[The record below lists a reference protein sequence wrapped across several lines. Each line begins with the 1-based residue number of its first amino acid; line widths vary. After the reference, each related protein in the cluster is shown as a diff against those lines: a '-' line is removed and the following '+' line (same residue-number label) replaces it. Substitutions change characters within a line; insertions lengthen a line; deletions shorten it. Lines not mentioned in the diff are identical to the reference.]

1 MKPKKIDEYS
11 ARKIFY
17 SNKNLFKEIDYELKK
32 DMEFEEKTEINC
44 QKISF
49 FRGIPLVA
57 IYISYKFIYIF
68 FSCFFNNKL
77 GFYSVLKIVLLIL
90 FALLLIIIK
99 NVKKTINNIISL
111 KILIYFVHYF
121 DISLFCKLSTG
132 NDNFS
137 GNNAD
142 HFLSLSTFMN
152 TYLLIILINYVFALG
167 YKQCISTTI
176 LNNIL
181 LLAFYDHKSCH
192 LFKRF
197 FLNLFSFRFFICN
210 YYLIVTLLIQKSIN
224 RPTKKLWAMFD
235 SFKRSYLSLKNTFN
249 NIALPIFIVKN
260 DLSEI
265 VFQNPAAIQFC
276 RKYRHIAQKGEYN
289 FKEIFFLES
298 QEDMQLFKDILKIS
312 LENNDNNFLFPF
324 YIEEMKKKKSSCD
337 FTMNLNNANTSEENV
352 FFIKLYCFACEWKD
366 KIPCYYFMINEN
378 IFTFQ
383 GGQVI
388 LSDYRLIQNELEKVM
403 WNINTLCLNIDKKF
417 NNKNGNLFFF
427 YINLSLNFIYD
438 LTSTNYIYNTFVEK
452 KKITGIS
459 KYNFENLLK
468 YLVNYITV
476 FGLNKNFN
484 INIEIDKNED
494 VIGNIP
500 YMRAIIFN
508 ILLFIIQNTNDPR
521 QKNIVIKRENIK
533 YEYKKGN
540 YEKLIFSFNDSRPSL
555 SYETLKLF
563 FHHFNYHFF
572 LCRSPIETY
581 NLVNLGLLVP
591 CLISETQFNLNDPKI
606 KQFSI
611 ETKGYNVDISIIV
624 FFQEISNDETYNN
637 SNIERVYFNPFHD
650 YSQDYAKEIKIFL
663 ANKFYIK
670 KENIMQESLLDD
682 GKEDNLIKSNEEY
695 LLSDDKNL
703 VNELRAKKYVI
714 GEHHFDDIISEKN
727 KLNNFIKKKL
737 KFKKKGS
744 IGKKM
749 KLIQD
754 KKKVK
759 EISWINSE
767 FKNFE
772 ILRFLVVE
780 EQSFLKESLFNFI
793 LKSGN
798 ECNIDIANDGNI
810 LLEKYNYL
818 FKRRMLYDFIFI
830 DVNQN
835 IIKAN
840 EALFEIR
847 KIEKENNIHTKII
860 GIQNINQKNFGGNQ
874 NNNDFNNI
882 NNNKYKNLLDEI
894 IPKSM
899 KDFIEIIYK

>member
-152 TYLLIILINYVFALG
+152 TYLLIIIINYVFALG

-508 ILLFIIQNTNDPR
+508 ILLFIIENTNDLR
-521 QKNIVIKRENIK
+521 QKNITIKRENIK

-540 YEKLIFSFNDSRPSL
+540 YEKLIFSFNDSRPNL

-572 LCRSPIETY
+572 LCNSPTETY
-581 NLVNLGLLVP
+581 NLINLGLLVP
-591 CLISETQFNLNDPKI
+591 CLISETQFNLNAPKI

-611 ETKGYNVDISIIV
+611 ETKGYNVNISIIV
-624 FFQEISNDETYNN
+624 FFQEISNDDSDNN
-637 SNIERVYFNPFHD
+637 IPKIYFNPNYDSHE
-650 YSQDYAKEIKIFL
+650 YAKEIKIFL
-663 ANKFYIK
+663 AKNFYIK
-670 KENIMQESLLDD
+670 REDIAQESLLDD

-695 LLSDDKNL
+695 QLSDDKNL
-703 VNELRAKKYVI
+703 VNELRAKKYVTP
-714 GEHHFDDIISEKN
+714 F
-727 KLNNFIKKKL
+727 
-737 KFKKKGS
+737 
-744 IGKKM
+744 
-749 KLIQD
+749 
-754 KKKVK
+754 
-759 EISWINSE
+759 
-767 FKNFE
+767 
-772 ILRFLVVE
+772 
-780 EQSFLKESLFNFI
+780 
-793 LKSGN
+793 
-798 ECNIDIANDGNI
+798 
-810 LLEKYNYL
+810 
-818 FKRRMLYDFIFI
+818 
-830 DVNQN
+830 
-835 IIKAN
+835 
-840 EALFEIR
+840 
-847 KIEKENNIHTKII
+847 
-860 GIQNINQKNFGGNQ
+860 
-874 NNNDFNNI
+874 
-882 NNNKYKNLLDEI
+882 
-894 IPKSM
+894 
-899 KDFIEIIYK
+899 